1 MQSMIL
7 TIDRKGIQNIS
18 SLKMFVKKGNITN
31 YKLGCH
37 I

>member
-7 TIDRKGIQNIS
+7 TIDKKEIQKIS